1 MNRIYP
7 YFEVDG
13 TRYQFK
19 RNRFLIALLN
29 EIKEDGEATD
39 EQQRQ
44 YATLLELK
52 AKVDKL
58 GERKAELETKYFED
72 FDEGVGALLEKCEV
86 AYKKAAQE
94 YIDYELETKITST
107 MQEETLK
114 KAERFIVA
122 ALQYNDKG
130 EIVRDEKKAENIWC
144 AWVDEVGEQN
154 ASAFLVL
161 TVNHISGA
169 DEEVEDNDF
178 FTQTRAMAEERANN
192 RRNGLRRVK

>member
-1 MNRIYP
+1 
-7 YFEVDG
+7 
-13 TRYQFK
+13 
-19 RNRFLIALLN
+19 
-29 EIKEDGEATD
+29 
-39 EQQRQ
+39 
-44 YATLLELK
+44 
-52 AKVDKL
+52 
-58 GERKAELETKYFED
+58 
-72 FDEGVGALLEKCEV
+72 LEKCEA

-130 EIVRDEKKAENIWC
+130 EIVRDEKQAESIWC

-169 DEEVEDNDF
+169 NEEVEGNDF
-178 FTQTRAMAEERANN
+178 FTQTKAKAEERANN